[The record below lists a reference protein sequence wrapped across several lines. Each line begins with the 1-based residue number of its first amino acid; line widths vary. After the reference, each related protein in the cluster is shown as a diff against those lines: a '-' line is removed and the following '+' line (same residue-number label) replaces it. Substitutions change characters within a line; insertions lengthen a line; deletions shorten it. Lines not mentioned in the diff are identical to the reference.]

1 MTVAPDP
8 ILTSARAV
16 LRAARDDMRAAID
29 RLPTDAL
36 NWRPTPDDTNSIAV
50 LAIHSLSST
59 HLWLSI
65 AVDGPRPDRDRPT
78 EFEFTASDSAALLA
92 SVDDSF
98 ATCLALVDK
107 SRTVDWSSLRAAPPS
122 PGDAETR
129 QVFAAWAL
137 LHALEHLRE
146 HVGQMSL
153 TRQLWQQQES
163 RRD

>member
-1 MTVAPDP
+1 MTTAPDP
-8 ILTSARAV
+8 LLTSARAV

-36 NWRPTPDDTNSIAV
+36 NWRPAGDDTNSIAV
-50 LAIHSLSST
+50 LATHSLGST
-59 HLWLSI
+59 HLWLSV
-65 AVDGPRPDRDRPT
+65 AVDAPRPDRDRPT
-78 EFEFTASDSAALLA
+78 EFEFTARDSAALLA
-92 SVDDSF
+92 SVDDTF
-98 ATCLALVDK
+98 DTCLALVDK
-107 SRTVDWSSLRAAPPS
+107 SRTVDWSSLRAAQPA

-153 TRQLWQQQES
+153 TRQLWEQRES

>member
-1 MTVAPDP
+1 MTTAPDP
-8 ILTSARAV
+8 HLTSARAV

-29 RLPTDAL
+29 GLPTDAL

-50 LAIHSLSST
+50 LAIHSLTST
-59 HLWLSI
+59 RHWLSV
-65 AVDGPRPDRDRPT
+65 AVNEPLPSRDRDA
-78 EFEFTASDSAALLA
+78 EFEATARKPAELLHFVDSATA
-92 SVDDSF
+92 V
-98 ATCLALVDK
+98 CLALVDK
-107 SRTVDWSSLRAAPPS
+107 DRTVDWSALRDHWDPKR
-122 PGDAETR
+122 DL

-153 TRQLWQQQES
+153 TRQLWERRES